1 MKFLEIESLKV
12 GYGDLRVLQ
21 GVTLHVEKGEL
32 VSLVGSNGA
41 GKSTLLN
48 AISRL
53 VETTSGSIKLDGID
67 ILSKQS
73 YDLAPI
79 GLIQVPEGRRLFLR

>member
-12 GYGDLRVLQ
+12 GYGDLNVLQ
-21 GVTLHVEKGEL
+21 GVSLHVEKGEI

-53 VETTSGSIKLDGID
+53 VETT
-67 ILSKQS
+67 
-73 YDLAPI
+73 
-79 GLIQVPEGRRLFLR
+79 